1 MHAGFGCREVWPEI
15 DRRRAVRLC
24 AATREAE
31 TNAAGQGHGC
41 ERCVRGCG
49 SWHGTARGVLSSRAV
64 TFERESERRESVFA
78 RV

>member
-1 MHAGFGCREVWPEI
+1 MRAGFGCREVWPEI

-41 ERCVRGCG
+41 EHCVRGCG
-49 SWHGTARGVLSSRAV
+49 SKHGTARGVLSSRAV

-78 RV
+78 CV